1 LLANGK
7 VLVAGGD
14 NYFGGVLPTTAEVYD
29 PDTGKWSP
37 TLPLVSGRREHIAAL
52 LPDGKVLIAG
62 GFNTSDTGPTAELF
76 DPASAVEAAPFLL
89 TQPAKLQT
97 GAFQFTFRNT
107 PGLNFTALSATNA
120 AARLD
125 DWTSVG
131 STTEVSPGHYQFTDT
146 GPEGQQ
152 RFYLVR
158 SP

>member
-1 LLANGK
+1 MAVSAPAIIVQFTLK
-7 VLVAGGD
+7 VL
-14 NYFGGVLPTTAEVYD
+14 P
-29 PDTGKWSP
+29 PP
-37 TLPLVSGRREHIAAL
+37 R
-52 LPDGKVLIAG
+52 
-62 GFNTSDTGPTAELF
+62 
-76 DPASAVEAAPFLL
+76 LL

-120 AARLD
+120 AAHLD

-131 STTEVSPGHYQFTDT
+131 RAAEVSPGHYQFTDT
-146 GPEGQQ
+146 GPDAQQ